1 MFGTVAP
8 DGSQVY
14 GLPTMQ
20 NAAVHIRTI
29 PSTRPVVA
37 LSDQML
43 LSRQLRDFIADE
55 PLLRLLDDG
64 FVRALPKRATST
76 RLHP

>member
-43 LSRQLRDFIADE
+43 LSRQLRDFLAGPRARSHGPQVAALGGVEQHDVY
-55 PLLRLLDDG
+55 RL
-64 FVRALPKRATST
+64 S
-76 RLHP
+76 

>member
-1 MFGTVAP
+1 MFGTVGP

-14 GLPTMQ
+14 GLPTMP
-20 NAAVHIRTI
+20 NAVAHIRTI
-29 PSTRPVVA
+29 RSTRPVVA

-43 LSRQLRDFIADE
+43 LNRQLRDFFADE

-76 RLHP
+76 RPHP